1 MFQGLQ
7 QNNQLFFSYIC
18 IRVCVGRKV
27 LFKMKKAGTK
37 KKIKIRRWIIG
48 ILLGVGFLAMEF
60 PGILLVRERIY
71 PFVPVRIYTL
81 LLGIYVQRAVLCL
94 PDILGE
100 TVLF

>member
-1 MFQGLQ
+1 
-7 QNNQLFFSYIC
+7 
-18 IRVCVGRKV
+18 
-27 LFKMKKAGTK
+27 MKKAGTK

-71 PFVPVRIYTL
+71 PFVLGLPFLYGYTL

>member
-60 PGILLVRERIY
+60 PGILLVR
-71 PFVPVRIYTL
+71 IYTL

>member
-1 MFQGLQ
+1 MFQGFQ

-71 PFVPVRIYTL
+71 PFV
-81 LLGIYVQRAVLCL
+81 LGLPFLYGYILCCWVYML
-94 PDILGE
+94 SLIHISEP
-100 TVLF
+100 TRP